1 MSQDKSSDWI
11 YKDDSD
17 TDSEYGC
24 YPHER
29 KIKDHIDNGLVIID
43 KPAGPTSHQVA
54 AWVREI
60 LGAKKVGHAGTLDP
74 GVTGVLP
81 SLINNATKVTPLL
94 LTEGKEYVFIMR
106 LHEKVSER
114 KVYSV
119 VKEFIGTIVQM
130 PPVKCAVKRRLRQ
143 RDIYSLE
150 ILEISENDVLFK
162 AQVQAGTYIRT
173 LCVDLGKKMG
183 VKAHM
188 HALRRTR
195 SGPFTDE
202 QAVTLHDL
210 KDAYE
215 TWKESGDESGLRE
228 IIKPVEF
235 GVKHISKVLVKDSTV
250 AALCHGAPLHVGGI
264 TKISSGIDVDD
275 YVAVMTLKGELVG
288 VGIAAMSSEDVKIKK
303 KGVVVMLKRII
314 MKEDLYPRMWK

>member
-1 MSQDKSSDWI
+1 MSHEKVPEWI
-11 YKDDSD
+11 IKENSD
-17 TDSEYGC
+17 TDSAYGC

-29 KIKDHIDNGLVIID
+29 KIKDHINNGLVVID

-54 AWVREI
+54 AWIRDI
-60 LGAKKVGHAGTLDP
+60 LDARKVGHAGTLDP
-74 GVTGVLP
+74 PVTGVLP
-81 SLINNATKVTPLL
+81 SLINNATKITPML

-106 LHEKVSER
+106 LHEAVSEKKIR
-114 KVYSV
+114 SV
-119 VKEFIGTIVQM
+119 VEEFIGTVVQM

-143 RDIYSLE
+143 RNIYSLE
-150 ILEISENDVLFK
+150 IIEISERDVLFK

-173 LCVDLGKKMG
+173 LCVDFGKKMN

-195 SGPFTDE
+195 SGPFTE
-202 QAVTLHDL
+202 LQAVTLYDL

-215 TWKESGDESGLRE
+215 TWKEKGDEAGLRE
-228 IIKPVEF
+228 IVKPVEF

-250 AALCHGAPLHVGGI
+250 SAICHGAPLHVGGI
-264 TKISSGIDVDD
+264 SKFSTGIDAEDN
-275 YVAVMTLKGELVG
+275 VAVMTLKGELVG
-288 VGIAAMSSEDVKIKK
+288 IGVAMMDSEGMKVGKKGIA
-303 KGVVVMLKRII
+303 VMLKRIV